1 MRKVLYLIYGVVCYA
16 VFFATFCYAAG
27 FLGNLLVP
35 KSIDS
40 PRTGPIEYAVLIN
53 LGLLTLFS
61 IQHSVMARPV
71 FKRWWTQYVPEP
83 IERSTYVLLSS
94 VCLVLVFWLWQPI
107 GGLVWNVTNPIARG
121 VLYAIFAAGWII
133 ILYTSFL
140 IDHFDLFGLRQV
152 WLYFRGRPYTHSGFK
167 TPGAYRFVRHP
178 LYVGWFLAFWATPV
192 LTVAHVFFALV
203 TTAYILIAI
212 QFEER
217 DLANVFPQYEAYRR
231 DVPMFIPRPSR
242 GTTPLSPTQRIN
254 GTELA

>member
-1 MRKVLYLIYGVVCYA
+1 MRKSLVLAYGIVSYA
-16 VFFATFCYAAG
+16 IFFATFCYAAG

-40 PRTGPIEYAVLIN
+40 PRSVPVYYAIAVN
-53 LGLLTLFS
+53 LGLLTLFA
-61 IQHSVMARPV
+61 IQHSVMARPA

-94 VCLVLVFWLWQPI
+94 VCLALTFWLWQPI
-107 GGLVWNVTNPIARG
+107 GGLVWNITNPVARG
-121 VLYAIFAAGWII
+121 VLYAIFAAGWLI

-140 IDHFDLFGLRQV
+140 IDHFDLFGLRQT
-152 WLYFRGRPYTHSGFK
+152 WLYFRGRAYTPPSFK
-167 TPGAYRFVRHP
+167 TPGAYRYIRHP

-212 QFEER
+212 QFEEH
-217 DLANVFPQYEAYRR
+217 DLANAFPEYDTYRKN
-231 DVPMFIPRPSR
+231 VPMFVPRPKSIAPSAEPTLNSR
-242 GTTPLSPTQRIN
+242 V
-254 GTELA
+254 TELA